1 MRSMITKNNTLKFS
15 KEPNRAEIYVLD
27 TTLQALAHLLF
38 HSQVSAT
45 NLGVSLLQLV
55 EGILFLKHDITLL
68 Y

>member
-45 NLGVSLLQLV
+45 N
-55 EGILFLKHDITLL
+55 
-68 Y
+68 